1 VTPAEDAPERSV
13 DLTGITAGAGEV
25 QPLRVTAL
33 SGNTSLIAAPAID
46 YTTPNS
52 TGTLRFTPVANKHGS
67 TTITVRVEDGGP
79 DLDLATAADNETF
92 SRTFNV
98 TVTPVNDLPT
108 LNPLS
113 GVTLDEEAPQ
123 QTVSLSGIS
132 AGGGENQ
139 PLRVSATSSNTDL
152 IPHPS
157 ATYTTA
163 NSTGSIAF
171 TPVADQN
178 GTALITVTVTDGG
191 LDGDLAT
198 TGDNLSFSRTFTV
211 TVTAVNDAPVLDA
224 LSDLTIAED
233 APLQTVNLTGIA
245 AGGGEYQR
253 RSVSVEQSAG
263 LLGVCVVAAG
273 CGFSIGRCR

>member
-1 VTPAEDAPERSV
+1 MSKRLLKRLSSCFNRRSVRNFRGSARAAGLEVMQVLEVRQMLTAPTLDTLYDVTLAEDAAERSV

-52 TGTLRFTPVANKHGS
+52 TGTLRFTPVANQHGS
-67 TTITVRVEDGGP
+67 TTITVKVEDGGP

-113 GVTLDEEAPQ
+113 DVTLNEEAPQ

-132 AGGGENQ
+132 AGGGEIQ
-139 PLRVSATSSNTDL
+139 PLRVLATSSNPDL
-152 IPHPS
+152 IPNPS
-157 ATYTTA
+157 KTYTSPQT
-163 NSTGSIAF
+163 TGSIRV
-171 TPVADQN
+171 TP
-178 GTALITVTVTDGG
+178 
-191 LDGDLAT
+191 
-198 TGDNLSFSRTFTV
+198 
-211 TVTAVNDAPVLDA
+211 
-224 LSDLTIAED
+224 
-233 APLQTVNLTGIA
+233 A
-245 AGGGEYQR
+245 ANR
-253 RSVSVEQSAG
+253 
-263 LLGVCVVAAG
+263 
-273 CGFSIGRCR
+273 